1 MLEVLILIIPFGLAG
16 AVSPVMLIE
25 QTVLLAGKDG
35 RRVGRRFAAGGFLVM
50 TAWIT
55 LLVLFW
61 RAIYLPEEPRLDASL
76 DLIIG
81 LLLIL
86 VALVIRHGRNRR
98 PGKEKPG
105 TTRSGLGPR
114 AAFGF
119 GAFAMATN
127 FTTIALVVPGAKA
140 IASGDIDLPERAV
153 LVLVLATIVS
163 TPAWLPVALTAV
175 APGPA
180 QRGLRAIGEF
190 IQNYGR
196 RLTVILVGALGLL
209 LVVRGIL
216 HIAGL

>member
-1 MLEVLILIIPFGLAG
+1 M
-16 AVSPVMLIE
+16 
-25 QTVLLAGKDG
+25 
-35 RRVGRRFAAGGFLVM
+35 
-50 TAWIT
+50 
-55 LLVLFW
+55 
-61 RAIYLPEEPRLDASL
+61 
-76 DLIIG
+76 
-81 LLLIL
+81 
-86 VALVIRHGRNRR
+86 
-98 PGKEKPG
+98 
-105 TTRSGLGPR
+105 
-114 AAFGF
+114 
-119 GAFAMATN
+119 
-127 FTTIALVVPGAKA
+127 
-140 IASGDIDLPERAV
+140 